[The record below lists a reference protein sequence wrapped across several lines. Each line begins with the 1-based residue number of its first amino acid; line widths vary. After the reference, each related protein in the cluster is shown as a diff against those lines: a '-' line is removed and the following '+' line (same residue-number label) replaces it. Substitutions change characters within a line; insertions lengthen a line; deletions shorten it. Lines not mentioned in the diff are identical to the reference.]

1 MTAAASF
8 AAATANEILAASN
21 GDAPDPTTHLF
32 GSMSRRTLAR
42 DAGLVRKTAQ
52 AEEAIKTLG
61 DYLVQT
67 IVANTCEMRKARRNG
82 PVGVKIS
89 HKDVEIV
96 IKKLLQIDVVNC
108 RKL

>member
-1 MTAAASF
+1 MTASASF

-21 GDAPDPTTHLF
+21 GDAPDSAAHLF

-61 DYLVQT
+61 DYIVQT
-67 IVANTCEMRKARRNG
+67 VVANACEMRKARRNG
-82 PVGVKIS
+82 QVGVKLS

-96 IKKLLQIDVVNC
+96 LKRLLQVDVVNC